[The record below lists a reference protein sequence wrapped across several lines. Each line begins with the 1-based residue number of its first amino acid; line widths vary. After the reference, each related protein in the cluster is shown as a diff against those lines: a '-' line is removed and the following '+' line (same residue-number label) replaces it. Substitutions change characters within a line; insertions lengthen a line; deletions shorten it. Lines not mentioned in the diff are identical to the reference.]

1 MMEGFDNSKILLL
14 SLSSSIRHRRT
25 CRKGFRRFSILSSF
39 VLFVALFALLLTSNA
54 PILFATALIFNKRV
68 PVVDQWRVLSDGK
81 LTGVVKGH
89 PVIPDGDKITT
100 SPLSNPDFATQPG
113 VTVSTLSGSQYKLQD
128 PQAAYVAQLRKKQ
141 QQNKRSIVSP
151 PQRRGTKA
159 VTKDLDL
166 RAAAVARNEER
177 RQQKSGGGIPVVVSL
192 LVAGRGALPCTR
204 CITPVHNRRN

>member
-1 MMEGFDNSKILLL
+1 MEGFDNNSKILLL
-14 SLSSSIRHRRT
+14 SLSSIRHRRT

-39 VLFVALFALLLTSNA
+39 VLFVALFALLLSND
-54 PILFATALIFNKRV
+54 PILYATALIFNKRV

-141 QQNKRSIVSP
+141 QQNKRSVVSP

-166 RAAAVARNEER
+166 RAAAMTRNEER
-177 RQQKSGGGIPVVVSL
+177 RQQKSGGIPVVVSL
-192 LVAGRGALPCTR
+192 LLAEVPCLALPYIR
-204 CITPVHNRRN
+204 CITPVHTRRN